1 MELNGAW
8 VLITG
13 ASRGIGV
20 FIAEEFAKRKANII
34 LVARSMNGLQ
44 KTSDQIRKLG
54 GKAHSISFDLRNISK
69 MEALVRDIK
78 RLTPFV
84 DVIINNAGLEKYCHF
99 SEYRSDDIV
108 SLISVNL
115 IAPMELTRLL
125 LPDMLNRKRGHIIN
139 ISSLGGKVGEIYN
152 SIYSASKGGMDL
164 WSGALRQELYGTGVK
179 ISVISPGYVTD
190 SGMIYNIGVKTPPV
204 IGNCTA
210 RDVAVKVIKSVM
222 KSKSQMIVNSRP
234 VKPFII
240 ANLIFPGVVDA
251 MARWIGISKLNKE
264 KVARRAKLEAL
275 EKQH

>member
-1 MELNGAW
+1 M
-8 VLITG
+8 
-13 ASRGIGV
+13 
-20 FIAEEFAKRKANII
+20 
-34 LVARSMNGLQ
+34 
-44 KTSDQIRKLG
+44 
-54 GKAHSISFDLRNISK
+54 
-69 MEALVRDIK
+69 
-78 RLTPFV
+78 
-84 DVIINNAGLEKYCHF
+84 
-99 SEYRSDDIV
+99 
-108 SLISVNL
+108 
-115 IAPMELTRLL
+115 
-125 LPDMLNRKRGHIIN
+125 
-139 ISSLGGKVGEIYN
+139 GEIYN

-190 SGMIYNIGVKTPPV
+190 SGMIYNIGVKTPPI

-210 RDVAVKVIKSVM
+210 RDVAVKVIESVL

-264 KVARRAKLEAL
+264 KVARRSKLEAL